1 MLLVPVYP
9 LDAGH
14 VDSDHGRLLRLDR
27 LPVIFG
33 PGVALQIGV
42 WTTLERCACMGIQR
56 ITFHVYRTITGQ
68 CGVLEHMRYF
78 SLPTSLHSISSAVF
92 EAMVAL
98 SVTLTYRG

>member
-27 LPVIFG
+27 LPVNFG
-33 PGVALQIGV
+33 PGVARYRKGCGQPLSD
-42 WTTLERCACMGIQR
+42 ACMGIQR
-56 ITFHVYRTITGQ
+56 ITFHIYWTITGQ

-78 SLPTSLHSISSAVF
+78 SLRTSLHSISS
-92 EAMVAL
+92 EAMVA
-98 SVTLTYRG
+98 VGVILTYRE